1 MRWSGNFMMKLRP
14 FAPLLFLAA
23 LTVAVFSDSI
33 SAQTLREET
42 SDIDEITSPAVNGCA
57 REKAILK

>member
-1 MRWSGNFMMKLRP
+1 MMKLRP